1 MRCHELWRSPGGLAR
16 RAPSAA
22 SPLSLALAL
31 GLAAASMVP
40 AASASPPGAAAST
53 RDAKGPA
60 EEGGRRAAPPG
71 GTSQDASRSGNAAA
85 AGAPHA
91 SAGAVAPGVSAD
103 GLTPRPVT
111 GELAATVGELLRL
124 DAQEALQ
131 RSRLATAGPG
141 VATPWTGTMPHPG
154 GAAAPGLARPA
165 PSRSMTAG
173 LTPPWATLPG
183 AAWPPGAET
192 HVAGASLAPAVP
204 WAAATSVPSQRPSG
218 RPVEPAWPQGL
229 TRDALASRPD
239 PSSGGQPSQ
248 AVPILL
254 SIQGLRGEDSDHRRA
269 ELLLE
274 DEVHVLGP
282 GQSLPGGLRLQA
294 VAGACVVLQHPES
307 GAGERE
313 HEGAVLPASGTG
325 PGLTTSR
332 QRSASQP
339 PSRACTSDRPNLALS
354 RQGACPTTT
363 APGVRSRQCS
373 ASPRQVQARARA
385 QGARTC
391 PEAADAGPL
400 SDPPLRL
407 CLPVDGAPGRDP
419 GALAARGL
427 TVPGDGPAPVGGLGI
442 SRERLA
448 GMSAPRAAVRGGQP

>member
-16 RAPSAA
+16 RAASAA

-85 AGAPHA
+85 AGAPRA

-103 GLTPRPVT
+103 GLIPRPAT

-141 VATPWTGTMPHPG
+141 VATPWTGTMPHPE
-154 GAAAPGLARPA
+154 GAAAPGLAMPA

-204 WAAATSVPSQRPSG
+204 WAAATSGPSLRPSG

-229 TRDALASRPD
+229 TRDALANRPEPTSGEQVSR
-239 PSSGGQPSQ
+239 

-254 SIQGLRGEDSDHRRA
+254 SIQGLRGEDFDHRRA

-307 GAGERE
+307 GSGGR
-313 HEGAVLPASGTG
+313 EGAVLPASRTA
-325 PGLTTSR
+325 PDPTTPR
-332 QRSASQP
+332 RSIASP
-339 PSRACTSDRPNLALS
+339 PSSRACASHRSEPGLA
-354 RQGACPTTT
+354 RQGACPATS
-363 APGVRSRQCS
+363 APGTRDRHCL
-373 ASPRQVQARARA
+373 ASPPQARA
-385 QGARTC
+385 GAPAARSC
-391 PEAADAGPL
+391 PAPIEAL
-400 SDPPLRL
+400 SRGDPPLRL
-407 CLPVDGAPGRDP
+407 CLPVAGAPARDP
-419 GALAARGL
+419 GVVAARGL
-427 TVPGDGPAPVGGLGI
+427 TVSGDGPAAVGGLGG

-448 GMSAPRAAVRGGQP
+448 GVSVPHVAVRGGQP